1 MKAMI
6 TIFMTVCTLTFT
18 AVSHAQVQIETWT
31 TQAGT
36 KVLFTQ
42 APQLPMLDIEVTFDA
57 GSARDNKDYG
67 LANFAAGLIG
77 MKTKSLNEDQ
87 IAEGFNKIG
96 AQFGGDAGRDKSSFS
111 LRTLTRQ
118 PNQRQAIKQ
127 FVEVLAQAEFPA
139 EIFERERRRLQ
150 TSLQQKAV
158 NPNAISTDLLWQKLY
173 GDHPYSHPVSG
184 TAESLQALTPKK
196 IEQFYQQYY
205 VASNAVIAMVGDID
219 VVQAKQISEHISSQL
234 LKGSK
239 AKPIVP
245 VMPLK
250 KSREHIHEFSSS
262 QTHFSLAQVGVE
274 RGHPDYIPLFL
285 GNHLFGGG
293 GFGSYLM
300 EEVREK
306 RGLVYSVYS
315 YFAPMRQKGPF
326 VIGLSTSNAT
336 ARDAQKVVTDT
347 LLAFL
352 KDFDQERFEASKS
365 NLVGGFPLRMDSNSK
380 KLGYLSLI
388 GFYDLPLD
396 YLEWFPQQVEK
407 TTKQQVIDA
416 WQRHVKPNS
425 MLTLMVGQP
434 E

>member
-1 MKAMI
+1 
-6 TIFMTVCTLTFT
+6 
-18 AVSHAQVQIETWT
+18 VSHAQVQIETWT

-42 APQLPMLDIEVTFDA
+42 APQLPMLDIEVTFDG

-77 MKTKSLNEDQ
+77 MQTKSLNEDQ

-127 FVEVLAQAEFPA
+127 FVEVLAQAEFPV
-139 EIFERERRRLQ
+139 EIFERERKRLQ

-158 NPNAISTDLLWQKLY
+158 KPNAISTDLLWQKLY

-184 TAESLQALTPKK
+184 TPESLQALTPKK

-219 VVQAKQISEHISSQL
+219 VAQAKQISEHISSKL

-245 VMPLK
+245 VTPLK
-250 KSREHIHEFSSS
+250 KSKEHIQEFSSS
-262 QTHFSLAQVGVE
+262 QTHFSMAQVGVE

-326 VIGLSTSNAT
+326 VIGLSTSNVT

-352 KDFDQERFEASKS
+352 TDFDQERFEASKS

-396 YLEWFPQQVEK
+396 YLEWFPQQVAK

-416 WQRHVKPNS
+416 WQRHVKPNT